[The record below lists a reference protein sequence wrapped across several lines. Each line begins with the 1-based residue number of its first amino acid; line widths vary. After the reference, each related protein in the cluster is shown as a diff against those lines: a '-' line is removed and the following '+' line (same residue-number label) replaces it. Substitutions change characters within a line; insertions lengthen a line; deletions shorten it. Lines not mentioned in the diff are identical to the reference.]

1 VTSIGSN
8 AFNRC
13 FTNSIT
19 CYATTAPTIE
29 NKTFIYV
36 RRGGTLYYPTGSDY
50 STWLSTE
57 PDYLGYYD
65 WNGVEI
71 EPEPET
77 EPVICKY
84 NVTTTEPIT
93 ICNTT
98 DSFSDILYNGVS
110 IGLVTEYQFSS
121 LNEHTL
127 EFILE
132 DKTSIGD
139 YAFYGCSGLTSIVI
153 PDSVTTIGEG
163 AFYDCR
169 NLTSVTIGSGVTSI
183 GSYAFAYCTG
193 LKEIVIPN
201 SVTSI
206 GNNAFSN
213 CTGLKDIVIPNSVTS
228 IGNNAFYDCNGLTSV
243 VISNS
248 VTSIGKNTFYGCTG
262 LKDIV
267 IPDSVTS
274 IGSSAFGN
282 CDSLTSVVIPDS
294 VTSIGSSAFGG
305 CNGLTSVAI
314 PNSVTT
320 IGNFAFYGCSGLKD
334 IAIPDSVTQIGE
346 QVFAYCENL
355 TSIVIPDSVTSIGN
369 KAFGNCYS
377 LNSITCYATTAPTI
391 TISTFQEVARGG
403 TLYYPKGSDYSFW
416 LITEPHYLGYYGWNG
431 VEVHPEPETEPVIC
445 KYNAISTTDSVSIC
459 YTTDSFSDI
468 LYNGVSI
475 GVTTEY
481 AFPSTGEHTLEF
493 ILGDKTS
500 IDDYAFYK
508 CSGLTSI
515 VIPDSVT
522 SISEYAFYYCTGLT
536 SIVIPDSVTTISDS
550 AFSGCKSLT
559 SVTIGSGV
567 TTMGKHTFYGCSG
580 LTSIVIPDSVTS
592 IGDYAFNYCEIL
604 TSVTIGSGVTS
615 IGDYAFSDSASL
627 SKITCYATTAPTIA
641 NKTFRYIKR
650 GGTLYY
656 PKGSDY
662 SFWLITEPHYLGY
675 YGWNGVDDVPDVPP
689 TPDEPTY
696 IEPEIRLYKTRLDY
710 TSDGGDK
717 YVQIDYYGATTI
729 LEPTCTQSW
738 VTIKKTQSGRKEEDG
753 VRVDQHQYRI
763 TMEPTNF
770 ARNINVVF
778 SCTDVNGVVFKDS
791 HLMLY
796 QSAPVAT
803 PTIVV
808 SKNNINLDNVGDTSV
823 IQVTYINVDEIVPPE
838 VPDGFTIEEIERVE
852 SEKGIQVKYK
862 VTRISPKRLN
872 AQINFKGNNT
882 SSGESATSGNV
893 TLRGKPVP
901 AEVKVTTIWPK
912 KDDYFLIEEQQ
923 DCHIDF
929 RVTNFNSP
937 YEMSYSINDSN
948 NSIYLRKSKESTLD
962 NELYLSYDF
971 KSLPNNTNNPFTGTI
986 DFTYKDELTDY
997 SVSIPFYVNYAN
1009 EGRIEAG
1016 SEKYAY
1022 DKDGKNLNSTNGNRF
1037 SMSYFNMETINE
1049 PECDVDWLTVGE
1061 GVLDTGVYVDERVKY
1076 NHLIL
1081 IKPNEGNSRRCTV
1094 TFSGK
1099 GVDGKDYTFDIEVT
1113 QEGKDTVKPLDEGY
1127 IELQQLSVTLNADG
1141 GAQTFQ
1147 VKYYDAKT
1155 IYEPELAG
1163 TWASISEVS
1172 RTEPVPDTAWNG
1184 EECESVIVT
1193 YKATAQPTDSGRQ
1206 MKVKFKSDINYY
1218 NDSVVVMEK
1227 DKFIIYQLAEGST
1240 EVQGDVVILRY
1251 SNTFTYYGTPTG
1263 WDFRVAYKNVVPDT
1277 PLISESWC
1285 RIAEVKDLNA
1295 DEYDY
1300 YKEYILEMDTN
1311 NSNFG
1316 RTCTITFIG
1325 NAEDG
1330 TQIKIPFQFTQ
1341 QGQEEIVNEGEYDNY
1356 KGYFMDFE
1364 GALHSVSFITNP
1376 RSDVYGDIR
1385 LAGDS
1390 PVVVSYSEN
1399 GYLYDPIRTSTCT
1412 VKVVSSHYLMNL
1424 YSGKAQGTQVI
1435 LRNED
1440 RDTIEWCGFLQPNLY
1455 NQGFTECIEEIEFE
1469 ASDCLSTLQ
1478 YLRYEYFYNGNG
1490 QPMIVSFKNIVDT
1503 IADRCKLI
1511 NSYVFTQ
1518 KLFSNSDESKIF
1530 DFKEFYISENN
1541 FYSEEGEP
1549 WTYQE
1554 VLEEICKYFG
1564 YVCFQWGD
1572 RIYFMDYDKYNSD
1585 KSMVGY
1591 RYSKDDRW
1599 YNRNYITLSNPN
1611 IITEKSIR
1619 GTGADISLD
1628 DVFNK
1633 VSVNCNYYN
1642 LEHLLPD
1649 LFEDDLLTERNQ
1661 MTLTT
1666 VVNRGQ
1672 EIGSKT
1678 SYIVYDHK
1686 NIKSH
1691 FYKPIVGENIH
1702 EVEAEPTEDEFNS
1715 RSFFKDFIGANIVN
1729 MYYLNYSDLNNK
1741 TFESKEWEKYL
1752 MISQLN
1758 RPWCK
1763 GPIVGEYDTTK
1774 YWENYNFPIMEFTQI
1789 PQIFI
1794 DNHKEVYESNTTT
1807 GGRVPSTRAGM
1818 GTSSTTPNS
1827 RPSINTNKSEHYLVI
1842 RAEAA
1847 FTPYFSEAYV
1857 PENVEERG
1865 FKRWSNTEYGNY
1877 TFDLIKGTTKKEQ
1890 NFTPKLTFYLEIP
1903 TAGWWDGS
1911 KWVDYETWFEVPL
1924 EELHYSDE
1932 VWYSW
1937 KNTQNKVE
1945 TNLFLGVS
1953 GYKIQLPES
1962 MESTAFMQFKIGM
1975 PKRFAHVTGGDD
1987 NGEAGNAFCFIKN
2000 LEMDIVSRNTALL
2013 KDEDMCFENVID
2025 DNNVVDGP
2033 EWDIK
2038 ITSDNNITYSFSTVS
2053 TKYGEDMVNTTNF
2066 RFYDLEGELILPE
2079 EAIINKFVNQYS
2091 TPTLKENM
2099 TVDMSFTPAQMVTD
2113 TYWGDGKNFVIVG
2126 QELDYKQCSQQITI
2140 LEKK

>member
-1 VTSIGSN
+1 MASIFLTYRPEQLSN
-8 AFNRC
+8 GQYYINLVYVWFDTTLSRVLHNG
-13 FTNSIT
+13 NEIT
-19 CYATTAPTIE
+19 KADLD
-29 NKTFIYV
+29 NGF
-36 RRGGTLYYPTGSDY
+36 
-50 STWLSTE
+50 
-57 PDYLGYYD
+57 YLVDSGAD
-65 WNGVEI
+65 
-71 EPEPET
+71 
-77 EPVICKY
+77 VI
-84 NVTTTEPIT
+84 
-93 ICNTT
+93 
-98 DSFSDILYNGVS
+98 
-110 IGLVTEYQFSS
+110 
-121 LNEHTL
+121 L
-127 EFILE
+127 EFQYDGGIIEHHAQDNLYAYKIE
-132 DKTSIGD
+132 FGTGFTKIG
-139 YAFYGCSGLTSIVI
+139 F
-153 PDSVTTIGEG
+153 
-163 AFYDCR
+163 
-169 NLTSVTIGSGVTSI
+169 
-183 GSYAFAYCTG
+183 
-193 LKEIVIPN
+193 
-201 SVTSI
+201 
-206 GNNAFSN
+206 
-213 CTGLKDIVIPNSVTS
+213 
-228 IGNNAFYDCNGLTSV
+228 NAFYNSSTLETVILPDYQIDWNYDSEGNDSYGSQFASCDELTTIVFPDGAYDYGYGMFGSCKGLVEVNVNASS
-243 VISNS
+243 ISNS
-248 VTSIGKNTFYGCTG
+248 MFKGCHSLESITLSENVKSVGRFAFSDCFALQEIRCEGLIAPYFTFSPFGTSIYTG
-262 LKDIV
+262 D
-267 IPDSVTS
+267 T
-274 IGSSAFGN
+274 
-282 CDSLTSVVIPDS
+282 TQY
-294 VTSIGSSAFGG
+294 
-305 CNGLTSVAI
+305 
-314 PNSVTT
+314 NSFTT
-320 IGNFAFYGCSGLKD
+320 
-334 IAIPDSVTQIGE
+334 
-346 QVFAYCENL
+346 
-355 TSIVIPDSVTSIGN
+355 
-369 KAFGNCYS
+369 
-377 LNSITCYATTAPTI
+377 
-391 TISTFQEVARGG
+391 GG
-403 TLYYPKGSDYSFW
+403 TLYYPKGGNYWTWFTGEYIANGKYLDYFEWNGVEVGDGILPTPEYTSAYVRISQESYIHEDLSASYSIGFNAELFSGNISKLYIDGLEVYDYIYNRAAQYDKPSDYYVYFVNDSEPSKHDVIIEFSDGIIPSSAFMDAGNFRSIYELEIGTGIIKVGNGAFSYQKFEELILPEADIEYGDGAFLANENLKKVQFPKTYNVTIGENLFDGDISLTDVDLGIQTTIPKRTFMSCSGLTSITIPSTVTSLGSSAFELCTNLVEITAEPTTAPSILNTTFFSVKEGGTLYYPAGSDYSTW
-416 LITEPHYLGYYGWNG
+416 LATNTYRLGFYGWNG
-431 VEVHPEPETEPVIC
+431 VEVGG
-445 KYNAISTTDSVSIC
+445 TT
-459 YTTDSFSDI
+459 
-468 LYNGVSI
+468 
-475 GVTTEY
+475 
-481 AFPSTGEHTLEF
+481 P
-493 ILGDKTS
+493 
-500 IDDYAFYK
+500 
-508 CSGLTSI
+508 
-515 VIPDSVT
+515 PDT
-522 SISEYAFYYCTGLT
+522 
-536 SIVIPDSVTTISDS
+536 
-550 AFSGCKSLT
+550 
-559 SVTIGSGV
+559 
-567 TTMGKHTFYGCSG
+567 
-580 LTSIVIPDSVTS
+580 
-592 IGDYAFNYCEIL
+592 
-604 TSVTIGSGVTS
+604 
-615 IGDYAFSDSASL
+615 
-627 SKITCYATTAPTIA
+627 
-641 NKTFRYIKR
+641 
-650 GGTLYY
+650 GGTLTHSLSVSPSVINAAYDY
-656 PKGSDY
+656 LTY
-662 SFWLITEPHYLGY
+662 SFTCTSENIDNIEAVYDVNWINVSNTLSGGTITVDNNSDTTSRNCTITFNGY
-675 YGWNGVDDVPDVPP
+675 YNGAIVATDTLKVYQDADDTPYVKILPTNKYEFAWDYEGSVGFTIETYGIDNLTVMGQDIPYATSFGNGSIDIQETYGSIWVRPNPVTNLHQDALLISGWKNGEEVAYDILDVRQEGKPEDEPDVPP
-689 TPDEPTY
+689 TPDEPE
-696 IEPEIRLYKTRLDY
+696 EPDVPDVPVEKTP
-710 TSDGGDK
+710 S
-717 YVQIDYYGATTI
+717 V
-729 LEPTCTQSW
+729 
-738 VTIKKTQSGRKEEDG
+738 
-753 VRVDQHQYRI
+753 
-763 TMEPTNF
+763 
-770 ARNINVVF
+770 
-778 SCTDVNGVVFKDS
+778 
-791 HLMLY
+791 
-796 QSAPVAT
+796 
-803 PTIVV
+803 VV
-808 SKNNINLDNVGDTSV
+808 SKNNINLDNVGDTSI

-852 SEKGIQVKYK
+852 GENGIQVKYK
-862 VTRISPKRLN
+862 ITRISPKRQN
-872 AQINFKGNNT
+872 AQINFKGNTSGGKTAT
-882 SSGESATSGNV
+882 SSNVNLKGE
-893 TLRGKPVP
+893 PCP
-901 AEVKVTTIWPK
+901 AEVRLSSYSITNNILTFPATGDTFHVDVIANGVNPPYEFSYSIDGNGITCTYNEL
-912 KDDYFLIEEQQ
+912 DYDSGDGDLTWRYKFTSIP
-923 DCHIDF
+923 
-929 RVTNFNSP
+929 NNGNSP
-937 YEMSYSINDSN
+937 Y
-948 NSIYLRKSKESTLD
+948 
-962 NELYLSYDF
+962 
-971 KSLPNNTNNPFTGTI
+971 TGTI
-986 DFTYKDELTDY
+986 TFNYKDELTNKT
-997 SVSIPFYVNYAN
+997 IELPFYVRYAN

-1016 SEKYAY
+1016 AEKYAY
-1022 DKDGKNLNSTNGNRF
+1022 DKDGNNLISTNGNRF
-1037 SMSYFNMETINE
+1037 SISYINMETINE
-1049 PECDVDWLTVGE
+1049 PECDVDWLIVGE
-1061 GVLDTGVYVDERVKY
+1061 GVLDTGVYADERVKY
-1076 NHLIL
+1076 NHSIT
-1081 IKPNEGNSRRCTV
+1081 IQPNEGASRRCTV

-1099 GVDGKDYTFDIEVT
+1099 GVDGKNYTFDIEVT
-1113 QEGKDTVKPLDEGY
+1113 QEGDDTVKPIDEGF
-1127 IELQQLSVTLNADG
+1127 IELQQLSVVLNADG
-1141 GAQTFQ
+1141 DAQTFQ

-1163 TWASISEVS
+1163 TWATITEVS

-1193 YKATAQPTDSGRQ
+1193 YQVTGQPTDSGRQ

-1218 NDSVVVMEK
+1218 DGGVVYMEK

-1240 EVQGDVVILRY
+1240 EVQGLVSILRY
-1251 SNTFTYYGTPTG
+1251 SNTFTYYGSPTG
-1263 WDFRVAYKNVVPDT
+1263 WNFRVAYDNVT
-1277 PLISESWC
+1277 PATPVISESWC

-1311 NSNFG
+1311 NSNFS

-1330 TQIKIPFQFTQ
+1330 TQIKTPFQFTQ
-1341 QGQEEIVNEGEYDNY
+1341 QGQEEIVNEGEYANY

-1376 RSDVYGDIR
+1376 RSDAYGDIR

-1399 GYLYDPIRTSTCT
+1399 EYLYDPIRTSTCT

-1440 RDTIEWCGFLQPNLY
+1440 TNTIEWCGFLQPNLY

-1518 KLFSNSDESKIF
+1518 KLYSNSDESKIF

-1554 VLEEICKYFG
+1554 VLEETCKYFG

-1591 RYSKDDRW
+1591 RYVKEDNW

-1611 IITEKSIR
+1611 RITEKSIR

-1649 LFEDDLLTERNQ
+1649 LFEDELLTERNQ

-1691 FYKPIVGENIH
+1691 FYKPIVGESIH
-1702 EVEAEPTEDEFNS
+1702 EIEVQPTEDEFNK
-1715 RSFFKDFIGANIVN
+1715 RTFFTDFVGANIVD
-1729 MYYLNYSDLNNK
+1729 MYYLNYSDLNGK

-1763 GPIVGEYDTTK
+1763 GPIVGENDTTK

-1807 GGRVPSTRAGM
+1807 GGRVPTTRVGF
-1818 GTSSTTPNS
+1818 GTSSSTPNS

-1842 RAEAA
+1842 RAEGA
-1847 FTPYFSEAYV
+1847 FTPFFVESYV
-1857 PENVEERG
+1857 PENVDEKG
-1865 FKRWSNTEYGNY
+1865 FNKWSNTEYGGY
-1877 TFDLIKGTTKKEQ
+1877 TFDLIKDTTKKEQ
-1890 NFTPKLTFYLEIP
+1890 NFAPKLTFYLEIP

-1932 VWYSW
+1932 IWYSW

-1945 TNLFLGVS
+1945 TNLFLGIS

-1975 PKRFAHVTGGDD
+1975 PKRFAHVSGGDD

-2013 KDEDMCFENVID
+2013 KDEDVCFENVID
-2025 DNNVVDGP
+2025 DNNVIDGP
-2033 EWDIK
+2033 EWDLK

-2099 TVDMSFTPAQMVTD
+2099 TVDMSFTPAQMITD
-2113 TYWGDGKNFVIVG
+2113 TYWGDKDFVIVA
-2126 QELDYKQCSQQITI
+2126 QELDFQMCKQQITL